1 MASSQ
6 WLEDEFQGPFANS
19 AAVAGP
25 SGEDA
30 QFVPPDSGFTQ
41 STVVEGDDDAIPN
54 FPNIDDILSPRTP
67 TDRAASRSSTP
78 QTPLPAGQRKRKRKP
93 TTREAR
99 HQAIKTTIRMTPSLR
114 VIFLQKVLEVFR
126 AGMLNIDRP
135 SARKPAWQKLVEL
148 LNQDTQYVW
157 SIDKV
162 SKKYADE
169 RIRWDTLKC
178 TDSPDRINGFINKHG
193 AKSRWLVT
201 EPVGPISIQQEIFW
215 AESAT
220 GECIA
225 EPGDEEDVPEAILS
239 DQSDADSL
247 LTPTLSTSSTSI
259 ITGRRKRQRLDPDI
273 NTTISDESDDDNEAR
288 QRHKRVKDLQREFS
302 KKWDRKKQLTDLGS
316 SIERASR
323 AISRPIGATNIAAA
337 MRLLQSD
344 GFVKDLNWR
353 LRMKAYDEIGS
364 NTTNSVLYCQ
374 LSDPRERRL
383 WLLTRI
389 GAKIDDEEVKGDG
402 VGAEGVNR
410 GRARASRNDLIE

>member
-1 MASSQ
+1 
-6 WLEDEFQGPFANS
+6 
-19 AAVAGP
+19 
-25 SGEDA
+25 
-30 QFVPPDSGFTQ
+30 
-41 STVVEGDDDAIPN
+41 
-54 FPNIDDILSPRTP
+54 
-67 TDRAASRSSTP
+67 
-78 QTPLPAGQRKRKRKP
+78 
-93 TTREAR
+93 
-99 HQAIKTTIRMTPSLR
+99 
-114 VIFLQKVLEVFR
+114 
-126 AGMLNIDRP
+126 MLNIDRP

-169 RIRWDTLKC
+169 RIRWGVYLAAAKSGLSIDPDTLKC
-178 TDSPDRINGFINKHG
+178 TDSPDRINSFINKHG

-215 AESAT
+215 AESA
-220 GECIA
+220 GEYIA

-288 QRHKRVKDLQREFS
+288 QRHKHVKDLQREFS
-302 KKWDRKKQLTDLGS
+302 RKRDRKKQLTDLGS

-323 AISRPIGATNIAAA
+323 AISRPIGATDIAAA
-337 MRLLQSD
+337 MKLLQSD

-374 LSDPRERRL
+374 LSDPHERRL

-389 GAKIDDEEVKGDG
+389 GAKIDEEEVEGDG